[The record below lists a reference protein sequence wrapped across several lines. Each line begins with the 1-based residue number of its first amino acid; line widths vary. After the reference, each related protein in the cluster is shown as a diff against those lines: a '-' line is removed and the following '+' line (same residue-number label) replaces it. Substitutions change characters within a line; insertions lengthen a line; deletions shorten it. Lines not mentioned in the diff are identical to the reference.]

1 MPAAARR
8 SLFRATLAFLIVG
21 LTPAASWAVGPLA
34 TVPVGKAPGP
44 MVIDPTT
51 HSVYVVNTGDNT
63 VSVIDSESLMVKAV
77 VKVAAG
83 PSSIAANPAANLVYV
98 ASVNGGTITAIQGTK
113 VVGTLKV
120 GGMPIGIVVDT
131 VLSQVY
137 IADQARDQVEIY
149 NATTGK
155 LLSTLPMGM
164 HPSAMALNLA
174 THAVFVACYLGSSG
188 SEVVIDGTKNQIATT
203 VGNLV
208 GGMTSIS
215 VDPITNVSVST
226 SPSTNT
232 VTVVYAD
239 NGYSVLEEVGDGDQ
253 DAIASAYDAGGVGA
267 FFIDDTGDGNIWFAL
282 GQGLFTLGNFY
293 SVDLTQAR
301 ALTVNPATNQI
312 GVTYPVGDPVGDVV
326 YIIDFLTPGFLS
338 NLHRLI
344 SGNGP
349 TEILFDPL
357 TNRALVTNNSDGTVS
372 VFDVTPG
379 ETVPAYEANFQNFNL
394 GNDSIDVN
402 PATGTTYTLRVGNLF
417 AINEAQA
424 GAGANGLGQDSAGVT
439 TIPLSSGYSEALTV
453 DSATNKIYV
462 ADGAALFYSVD
473 GTTNVATQLG
483 TLPPNANIRSLATDY
498 AANEIIAWD
507 YFSTDVFVLDGSTG
521 ALLKS
526 VATTS
531 SGSTLV
537 FADSAK
543 NLVYAASNPVTVID
557 PSAGSVVATI
567 PLSGQMIGAAFNPSD
582 SRLYVVVTGS
592 LLYVIDTSKNSVVIS
607 VTLPN
612 YEFESIATNPIT
624 GNYYL
629 GMDSAGTG
637 HVVIYSGTSNALL
650 SDLSGADI
658 TDAVDIKVNP
668 LINKIYVGSDRGTTT
683 SVVAVIDG
691 LTNAV
696 SGLPP
701 SAYDDAAHA
710 LAVDLSTGLL
720 AGAGQSYTTL
730 WFPSSDFTGET
741 EVPIAMAAQGVK
753 DSMTI
758 ATTPLFRTHN
768 TTPSFLIAAT
778 SNFSQN
784 AAALVPKQ
792 AFYQVDGWQGTWTAA
807 TLTAENNIT
816 SYAKVKLPTLATG
829 RHILYAYSSS
839 GDIATVQANTISG
852 GNTPVISPMGS
863 VVFTVEK

>member
-1 MPAAARR
+1 MPTSTCRLLRRLTVAFLFAGLMPA
-8 SLFRATLAFLIVG
+8 SL
-21 LTPAASWAVGPLA
+21 WAVGPLA
-34 TVPVGKAPGP
+34 TIPVGKSPGP

-77 VKVAAG
+77 VKVAPG

-98 ASVNGGTITAIQGTK
+98 ASVNGGTLTAIQGTQ
-113 VVGTLKV
+113 VVGTLKI
-120 GGMPIGIVVDT
+120 GGNPIGMVVDT
-131 VLSQVY
+131 VLNQVY

-149 NATTGK
+149 NATKGN
-155 LLSTLPMGM
+155 LLATIQLGM

-188 SEVVIDGTKNQIATT
+188 SEVVIDGTHNMIATT
-203 VGNLV
+203 VGNLP

-226 SPSTNT
+226 SPTTNT

-239 NGYSVLEEVGDGDQ
+239 NGYSVFEEMGDGDQ
-253 DAIASAYDAGGVGA
+253 DAIASVYDAGNPGS
-267 FFIDDTGDGNIWFAL
+267 FIIDDTGDGNIWFAL
-282 GQGLFTLGNFY
+282 GQGLFTLGDY
-293 SVDLTQAR
+293 YHLDITQAR
-301 ALTVNPATNQI
+301 GLTVNPATNQI
-312 GVTYPVGDPVGDVV
+312 GVTFPIGDPAGDVV

-338 NLHRLI
+338 NLHHLI
-344 SGNGP
+344 SGLGP

-357 TNRALVTNNSDGTVS
+357 TNRAFVTNNYDNTVS

-379 ETVPAYEANFQNFNL
+379 ETVPAYEADFQDFNL
-394 GNDSIDVN
+394 TNDSIDVN
-402 PATGTTYTLRVGNLF
+402 PATGITYTLRLGDLF
-417 AINEAQA
+417 AINEVQA
-424 GAGANGLGQDSAGVT
+424 GAGYNGLGGDAAGVT
-439 TIPLSSGYSEALTV
+439 TIPLGAGYSETLTV

-473 GTTNVATQLG
+473 GTTNVATQLA
-483 TLPPNANIRSLATDY
+483 TLPPTANIRSLATDY

-507 YFSTDVFVLDGSTG
+507 YASNNVFVVDGSTG
-521 ALLKS
+521 ALLKT
-526 VATTS
+526 VASSS
-531 SGSTLV
+531 SGAALV
-537 FADSAK
+537 FVDSAK
-543 NLVYAASNPVTVID
+543 NLVYEASNPVTVID
-557 PSAGSVVATI
+557 PAAGSVVATI
-567 PLSGQMIGAAFNPSD
+567 PLTNSMLGAAFNPLA
-582 SRLYVVVTGS
+582 SRLYVVVAGS
-592 LLYVIDTSKNSVVIS
+592 LVYVIDTSKNSVLTS
-607 VTLPN
+607 VMLPN
-612 YEFESIATNPIT
+612 YEFESIAVNPIT

-637 HVVIYSGTSNALL
+637 HVVTYSGTTNALVA
-650 SDLSGADI
+650 DLSGPDI

-668 LINKIYVGSDRGTTT
+668 LINKIYVGSDRGTST
-683 SVVAVIDG
+683 SVLAVIDG

-701 SAYDDAAHA
+701 SAYENAAHA

-741 EVPIAMAAQGVK
+741 EVPIAMSAQGVK

-778 SNFSQN
+778 SNFS
-784 AAALVPKQ
+784 ASAPALVPKQ
-792 AFYQVDGWQGTWTAA
+792 AFYQVDGWQGAWTAA
-807 TLTAENNIT
+807 TLTAENSTT
-816 SYAKVKLPTLATG
+816 SYAKVKLPKLATG

-839 GDIATVQANTISG
+839 GDIATVQTSTTG
-852 GNTPVISPMGS
+852 VNTPVVSPMGS

>member
-1 MPAAARR
+1 MPTPARR
-8 SLFRATLAFLIVG
+8 PLSCLMLVCLLAL
-21 LTPAASWAVGPLA
+21 LMPTALWAVGPLA
-34 TVPVGKAPGP
+34 TIPVGLGPGP

-83 PSSIAANPAANLVYV
+83 PSYIAANPAANLVYV

-113 VVGTLKV
+113 VVGTLKI
-120 GGMPIGIVVDT
+120 GGMPIGMVVDT
-131 VLSQVY
+131 VLNQVY
-137 IADQARDQVEIY
+137 VADQARDQVEIY
-149 NATTGK
+149 NASTGK
-155 LLSTLPMGM
+155 LLSTLAMGM

-188 SEVVIDGTKNQIATT
+188 SEVVIDGTHNQIATT
-203 VGNLV
+203 VGNLP

-232 VTVVYAD
+232 VTVVYAA
-239 NGYSVLEEVGDGDQ
+239 NGYSVLEEAGNGDQ
-253 DAIASAYDAGGVGA
+253 DAIASVYDAGNPGLFV
-267 FFIDDTGDGNIWFAL
+267 IDDTGDGDIWFAL
-282 GQGLFTLGNFY
+282 GQGLFTLGDFY
-293 SVDLTQAR
+293 HVDLTHAS

-312 GVTYPVGDPVGDVV
+312 GITYPTGNPAGDVV
-326 YIIDFLTPGFLS
+326 YIIDLLTPGFLS
-338 NLHRLI
+338 DYHHLI
-344 SGNGP
+344 SGLGP

-357 TNRALVTNNSDGTVS
+357 TNRAFVTNNYDGTVS

-379 ETVPAYEANFQNFNL
+379 ETVPAYEANFEGFNL
-394 GNDSIDVN
+394 GYNYIDVN
-402 PATGTTYTLRVGNLF
+402 PATGITYTLRLGDLF

-424 GAGANGLGQDSAGVT
+424 GAGANGLGGDTAGVT
-439 TIPLSSGYSEALTV
+439 TIPLSSDYSEALTV
-453 DSATNKIYV
+453 DSASNKVYV
-462 ADGAALFYSVD
+462 ADGASLFYSVD
-473 GTTNVATQLG
+473 GTSNVATLLT

-507 YFSTDVFVLDGSTG
+507 YFSNDVFVLDGTTG
-521 ALLKS
+521 ALLKT

-531 SGSTLV
+531 SGASLV
-537 FADSAK
+537 FVDSAK
-543 NLVYAASNPVTVID
+543 NLVYAASNPVSVID
-557 PSAGSVVATI
+557 PAAGSVVATI
-567 PLSGQMIGAAFNPSD
+567 PLTGSMLGAALNPAD
-582 SRLYVVVTGS
+582 SRLYVVETGS
-592 LLYVIDTSKNSVVIS
+592 LLYVIDTSKNSVVTS

-612 YEFESIATNPIT
+612 YTFESMSVNPIT

-658 TDAVDIKVNP
+658 TDAVDIKANP
-668 LINKIYVGSDRGTTT
+668 LTDTMYVGSDRGTSTA
-683 SVVAVIDG
+683 VVAVIDG

-701 SAYDDAAHA
+701 SGYDSAAHA

-778 SNFSQN
+778 SNFSAQ

-792 AFYQVDGWQGTWTAA
+792 AFYQVDGWQGPWTAV
-807 TLTAENNIT
+807 TLTAENSTT
-816 SYAKVKLPTLATG
+816 SYAKVKLPKLATG

-839 GDIATVQANTISG
+839 GDIATVQASTTG
-852 GNTPVISPMGS
+852 VNTPVISPMGS

>member
-1 MPAAARR
+1 MPTPPRR
-8 SLFRATLAFLIVG
+8 SLFRAALAFLMVG
-21 LTPAASWAVGPLA
+21 LTPAALWAVGPLA
-34 TVPVGKAPGP
+34 TIPVGKAPGP
-44 MVIDPTT
+44 MVINPIT
-51 HSVYVVNTGDNT
+51 HSVYVVNTADNT

-77 VKVAAG
+77 VKVATG

-98 ASVNGGTITAIQGTK
+98 ASVDGGTVSAIQGTK
-113 VVGTLKV
+113 VVGTLKI
-120 GGMPIGIVVDT
+120 GGMPVGMVVDT
-131 VLSQVY
+131 VLNQVY

-155 LLSTLPMGM
+155 LLSTLAMGM

-203 VGNLV
+203 VGNLP

-239 NGYSVLEEVGDGDQ
+239 NGYSVYEEVGDGDQ
-253 DAIASAYDAGGVGA
+253 DAIASVYDAGNPGL
-267 FFIDDTGDGNIWFAL
+267 FLIDDTGDGNIWFAL
-282 GQGLFTLGNFY
+282 GQGLFTLGNY
-293 SVDLTQAR
+293 YTVDLTQAR

-312 GVTYPVGDPVGDVV
+312 GITYPVGDPAGDVV
-326 YIIDFLTPGFLS
+326 YIIDLLTPGFLS
-338 NLHRLI
+338 DYHHLI
-344 SGNGP
+344 SGLGP
-349 TEILFDPL
+349 TAISFDPL
-357 TNRALVTNNSDGTVS
+357 TNRAFVTNNYDNTVS

-379 ETVPAYEANFQNFNL
+379 ETVPAYEADFQGFNL
-394 GNDSIDVN
+394 GNDYIDVN
-402 PATGTTYTLRVGNLF
+402 PATATTYTLRLSDLF

-424 GAGANGLGQDSAGVT
+424 GAGANGLGGDTAGVT
-439 TIPLSSGYSEALTV
+439 TIPLGSGYSEALTV
-453 DSATNKIYV
+453 DSASNKVYV
-462 ADGAALFYSVD
+462 ADGPSLFYSVD
-473 GTTNVATQLG
+473 GTTNVATQL
-483 TLPPNANIRSLATDY
+483 TSLPPNANIRSLATDY

-507 YFSTDVFVLDGSTG
+507 YFSNSVFVMDGSTG
-521 ALLKS
+521 ALLKT
-526 VATTS
+526 VASSS
-531 SGSTLV
+531 SGAASV
-537 FADSAK
+537 FVDSAK
-543 NLVYAASNPVTVID
+543 NLAYEASNPVSVID
-557 PSAGSVVATI
+557 PAAGSVVATI
-567 PLSGQMIGAAFNPSD
+567 PLTGEMIGAAFNPVD

-592 LLYVIDTSKNSVVIS
+592 LVYVIDTSKNSLVTS

-612 YEFESIATNPIT
+612 YTFESMSVNPLT
-624 GNYYL
+624 GNYYV
-629 GMDSAGTG
+629 GMNSAGTG
-637 HVVIYSGTSNALL
+637 HVVIYSGASNTLL

-658 TDAVDIKVNP
+658 TDAVDIKANP
-668 LINKIYVGSDRGTTT
+668 LINKMYVGSDRGTSTA
-683 SVVAVIDG
+683 VVAVVDG

-701 SAYDDAAHA
+701 SPYEDAAHA
-710 LAVDLSTGLL
+710 LAVDLSTGVL

-741 EVPIAMAAQGVK
+741 EVPIAMALQGVK

-778 SNFSQN
+778 SNFSAE

-792 AFYQVDGWQGTWTAA
+792 AFYQVDGWQGTWTV
-807 TLTAENNIT
+807 TALKPLSGVE
-816 SYAKVKLPTLATG
+816 SYAKVKLPTLSTG

-839 GDIATVQANTISG
+839 GDIATVQASTTG
-852 GNTPVISPMGS
+852 VNTPVVSPMGS

>member
-1 MPAAARR
+1 MPTPARR
-8 SLFRATLAFLIVG
+8 PLSCLMLVCLLAL
-21 LTPAASWAVGPLA
+21 LMPTALWAVGPLA
-34 TVPVGKAPGP
+34 TIPVGLGPGP

-83 PSSIAANPAANLVYV
+83 PSYIAANPAANLVYV

-113 VVGTLKV
+113 VVGTLKI
-120 GGMPIGIVVDT
+120 GGMPIGMVVDT
-131 VLSQVY
+131 VLNQVY
-137 IADQARDQVEIY
+137 VADQARDQVEIY
-149 NATTGK
+149 NASTGK
-155 LLSTLPMGM
+155 LLSTLAMGM

-188 SEVVIDGTKNQIATT
+188 SEVVIDGTHNQIATT
-203 VGNLV
+203 VGNLP

-232 VTVVYAD
+232 VTVVYAA
-239 NGYSVLEEVGDGDQ
+239 NGYSVLEEAGNGDQ
-253 DAIASAYDAGGVGA
+253 DAIASVYDAGNPGLFV
-267 FFIDDTGDGNIWFAL
+267 IDDTGDGDIWFAL
-282 GQGLFTLGNFY
+282 GQGLFTLGDFY
-293 SVDLTQAR
+293 HVDLTHAS

-312 GVTYPVGDPVGDVV
+312 GITYPTGNPAGDVV
-326 YIIDFLTPGFLS
+326 YIIDLLTPGFLS
-338 NLHRLI
+338 DYHHLI
-344 SGNGP
+344 SGLGP
-349 TEILFDPL
+349 TEILFDPV
-357 TNRALVTNNSDGTVS
+357 TNRAFVTNNYDGTVS

-379 ETVPAYEANFQNFNL
+379 ETVPAYEANFEGFNL
-394 GNDSIDVN
+394 GYNYIDVN
-402 PATGTTYTLRVGNLF
+402 PATGITYTLRLGDLF

-424 GAGANGLGQDSAGVT
+424 GAGANGLGGDTAGVT
-439 TIPLSSGYSEALTV
+439 TIPLSSDYSEALTV
-453 DSATNKIYV
+453 DSASNKVYV
-462 ADGAALFYSVD
+462 ADGASLFYSVD
-473 GTTNVATQLG
+473 GTSNVATLLT

-507 YFSTDVFVLDGSTG
+507 YFSNDVFVLDGTTG
-521 ALLKS
+521 ALLKT

-531 SGSTLV
+531 SGASLV
-537 FADSAK
+537 FVDSAK
-543 NLVYAASNPVTVID
+543 NLVYAASNPVSVID
-557 PSAGSVVATI
+557 PAAGSVVATI
-567 PLSGQMIGAAFNPSD
+567 PLTGSMLGAALNPAD
-582 SRLYVVVTGS
+582 SRLYVVETGS
-592 LLYVIDTSKNSVVIS
+592 LLYVIDTSKNSVVTS

-612 YEFESIATNPIT
+612 YTFESMSVNPIT

-658 TDAVDIKVNP
+658 TDAVDIKANP
-668 LINKIYVGSDRGTTT
+668 LTDTMYVGSDRGTSTA
-683 SVVAVIDG
+683 VVAVIDG

-701 SAYDDAAHA
+701 SGYDSAAHA

-778 SNFSQN
+778 SNFSAQ

-792 AFYQVDGWQGTWTAA
+792 AFYQVDGWQGPWTAV
-807 TLTAENNIT
+807 TLTAENSTT
-816 SYAKVKLPTLATG
+816 SYAKVKLPKLATG

-839 GDIATVQANTISG
+839 GDIATVQASTTG
-852 GNTPVISPMGS
+852 VNTPVISPMGS